1 MTVVRVLSLHDAIA
15 GVGRQAALVI
25 LLGALSLDVVEW
37 RNVPRASAAK
47 G

>member
-25 LLGALSLDVVEW
+25 LLGGFVAGC
-37 RNVPRASAAK
+37 R
-47 G
+47 